1 MAIDLETIQPP
12 TGLSFRLH
20 RWRDNLRDVEQFTAD
35 GRWSPFVGA
44 GDHWHLHQEM
54 ELTFIE
60 RGSGLR
66 LVGDH
71 IARFEGPEL
80 ELLGPNLPHCIQ
92 GLRHSKG
99 LSMQFHWPLDHP
111 LRALPEF
118 ASMAPLWE
126 RARLGLVFGPRV
138 CQRLGP
144 RLLAMPRLPVAGRL
158 GLLLEVLAELAALP
172 TSQSETLSRLTF
184 SVREGERHQ
193 AGIERVVRHALERYT
208 EPLALSEALR
218 LAGMSKASFA
228 RQFPRYTGCTLTD
241 FLNRLRLDHARRLVL
256 GSSETISEI
265 AYAVGFNHLSYFN
278 RLYRRVFGLPPSAD
292 RACRTGTQPEGS
304 YNCQDQLRRADGPG
318 PRSPAWPSRR

>member
-20 RWRDNLRDVEQFTAD
+20 RWRDNLRDVEQCTAE
-35 GRWSPFVGA
+35 GRWAPFVGA
-44 GDHWHLHQEM
+44 GDHWHLHREM

-118 ASMAPLWE
+118 VALAPLWE
-126 RARLGLVFGPRV
+126 RARLGLVFGPVV
-138 CQRLGP
+138 CERIGP

-158 GLLLEVLAELAALP
+158 GLLLETLAELAALP

-193 AGIERVVRHALERYT
+193 AGIERVIRQVLEQYAQ
-208 EPLALSEALR
+208 PLPLSAALR
-218 LAGMSKASFA
+218 LAGMSKASFG

-256 GSSETISEI
+256 GGRETISEI

-278 RLYRRVFGLPPSAD
+278 RLYRRVFGLPPSAE
-292 RACRTGTQPEGS
+292 RRRPRS
-304 YNCQDQLRRADGPG
+304 QDASPLRNPADGRG
-318 PRSPAWPSRR
+318 RRPATL